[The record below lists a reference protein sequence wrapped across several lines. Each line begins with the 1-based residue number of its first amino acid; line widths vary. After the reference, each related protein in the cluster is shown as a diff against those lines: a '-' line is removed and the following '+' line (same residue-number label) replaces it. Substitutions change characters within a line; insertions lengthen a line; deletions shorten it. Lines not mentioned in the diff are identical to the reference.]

1 MNPKIKIWQFL
12 LLLYVLLIIFR
23 FDYLVSLIGL
33 YFEFV
38 RLLLNQEQNLSGQID
53 FRFDDA
59 LVSLVLIIII
69 PIVLISI
76 KKIRQWVLNPLS
88 LSETVIFLLVICFL
102 FAPIITRQ
110 NPDFQK
116 NISVTKLL
124 PPLSSVKYI
133 ELKSPVS
140 KNETEIKKFVRL
152 KNSIIPESY
161 NDAVIFIDS
170 LKLSSGLSSSSR
182 IRSENAT
189 QVRIVIS
196 KESSTEKSLLFESN
210 KISPPIDQ
218 GRNDKNN
225 DYATLSSGEI
235 GSGNID
241 NLQVEYYQNGV
252 VKNISL
258 EKLIKNN
265 GYPTIKEKYFLFGSD
280 EFGRDIFT
288 RIVYGSRISLL
299 VGFGSVL
306 LSLLIGIGFAFIA
319 AQKGSLADLIIS
331 RFTDLFLSFPAIF
344 LVIMILALFGS
355 NLISVI
361 IVLGLSGWMS
371 LFKIVK
377 SEIISIKKKD
387 YFISAELI
395 GLRNKNLLIR
405 EILPVIIA
413 PIIVNLIFQFSNVI
427 LAESALSY
435 LGLGTGTSYP
445 SWGAMIEAGQ
455 EYITKSWWMIFIPG
469 IILIVTLLSIN
480 SVGRKI
486 NKFYNPK
493 FPV

>member
-1 MNPKIKIWQFL
+1 MSSKIKIWQFL
-12 LLLYVLLIIFR
+12 LLLYTTLIIFR
-23 FDYLVSLIGL
+23 LEYLINLAEL

-38 RLLLNQEQNLSGQID
+38 RLLIKQEPNISRQID
-53 FRFDDA
+53 FRFIDA
-59 LVSLVLIIII
+59 LISLVLIILL
-69 PIVLISI
+69 PIVLISV
-76 KKIRQWVLNPLS
+76 KKIRQLILNPLN
-88 LSETVIFLLVICFL
+88 LSETVIILLVVCFI

-110 NPDFQK
+110 NPNFQK

-133 ELKSPVS
+133 ELKNPVS
-140 KNETEIKKFVRL
+140 MNETEIEKFVWQ

-170 LKLSSGLSSSSR
+170 LKESLSKSP
-182 IRSENAT
+182 
-189 QVRIVIS
+189 
-196 KESSTEKSLLFESN
+196 ESSVKNTN
-210 KISPPIDQ
+210 SPLV
-218 GRNDKNN
+218 K
-225 DYATLSSGEI
+225 
-235 GSGNID
+235 
-241 NLQVEYYQNGV
+241 YYQNGI

-258 EKLIKNN
+258 EKLIEKND
-265 GYPTIKEKYFLFGSD
+265 YPSIKERYFLFGSD

-299 VGFGSVL
+299 IGFGSVL
-306 LSLLIGIGFAFIA
+306 LSLIIGISFAFTA
-319 AQKGSLADLIIS
+319 SQKGSFIDLMLS
-331 RFTDLFLSFPAIF
+331 RLTDLFLAFPAIF
-344 LVIMILALFGS
+344 LVILILALFGS

-371 LFKIVK
+371 LFKLVK
-377 SEIISIKKKD
+377 TEIASIKKKE

-395 GLRNKNLLIR
+395 GLKNKNLLIR

-413 PIIVNLIFQFSNVI
+413 PVIVNMIFQFSNVI

-435 LGLGTGTSYP
+435 LGLGTGNSYP

-469 IILIVTLLSIN
+469 FILIVTLLSIN
-480 SVGRKI
+480 SIGRKI
-486 NKFYNPK
+486 NRFYNPK
-493 FPV
+493 ILV

>member
-1 MNPKIKIWQFL
+1 MNTKIKIWQFL
-12 LLLYVLLIIFR
+12 LFLYVILIIFR
-23 FDYLVSLIGL
+23 FNYLVSLIGL
-33 YFEFV
+33 YYEFV

-59 LVSLVLIIII
+59 LVSLVLIILI
-69 PIVLISI
+69 PIALISI
-76 KKIRQWVLNPLS
+76 KKIRQWILNPLS

-140 KNETEIKKFVRL
+140 KNETEIKKFVKL

-170 LKLSSGLSSSSR
+170 LRLNLNLSSGLSLKDRDSSL
-182 IRSENAT
+182 
-189 QVRIVIS
+189 V
-196 KESSTEKSLLFESN
+196 K
-210 KISPPIDQ
+210 
-218 GRNDKNN
+218 
-225 DYATLSSGEI
+225 
-235 GSGNID
+235 
-241 NLQVEYYQNGV
+241 YYQNGT
-252 VKNISL
+252 VKNILL
-258 EKLIKNN
+258 ENLSENN

-319 AQKGSLADLIIS
+319 AQKGNLADLIIS
-331 RFTDLFLSFPAIF
+331 RFTDLFLSFPTIF
-344 LVIMILALFGS
+344 LVILILALFGS

-377 SEIISIKKKD
+377 SEIISIKKED
-387 YFISAELI
+387 YFISAELL

-469 IILIVTLLSIN
+469 FILIVTLLSIN
-480 SVGRKI
+480 SIGRKI